1 MPAAPLVVTSDSA
14 LWAQVE
20 RAAAAADVAV
30 DRSQSVQVAG
40 AWRAAPAVIVDA
52 ARLDEV
58 LAARLPRRDGI
69 TVVTTRPMAADQWSA
84 CVRLGVRQ
92 VLGPDVSEAE
102 LVRVLADAGAEGRG
116 HGDGRVIAV
125 VGACGGA
132 GATVLA
138 IAIAVAARWAD
149 RPVLLCDLDP
159 YGAGLDVGLGMED
172 APGARWGDISAS
184 HGSFPA
190 DSLFRGLPLVAGK
203 GTDVAVLT
211 YRRDGPTDAR
221 AAAADDGAGVADDA
235 DVAAAATVLDAVSR
249 AGGLA
254 VVDLPR
260 ARLAAVG
267 DVVAGADVT
276 VLVTPADV
284 RGCYAAARVVPRLAD
299 LGAAMALVVRGP
311 SPGGIGARDIA
322 AALQL
327 PLVAAMRP
335 QPALDK
341 ALEAGRC
348 AGVASR
354 GPLGRAANAVLRYA
368 GGA

>member
-30 DRSQSVQVAG
+30 DRASSAHAAG

-52 ARLDEV
+52 AQLDEV

-69 TVVTTRPMAADQWSA
+69 TVVTTRPMAADQWSS

-102 LVRVLADAGAEGRG
+102 LVRVLADAGTEGRG
-116 HGDGRVIAV
+116 RGDSRVIAV

-138 IAIAVAARWAD
+138 TAIAVAARRAA

-159 YGAGLDVGLGMED
+159 SGAGLDIGLGLED

-203 GTDVAVLT
+203 GADVAVLT
-211 YRRDGPTDAR
+211 YRRDGVADVGDV
-221 AAAADDGAGVADDA
+221 AADDGADLGV
-235 DVAAAATVLDAVSR
+235 AATVLDAVGR

-267 DVVAGADVT
+267 EVVARADVT

-299 LGAAMALVVRGP
+299 LGASTALAVRGP

-322 AALQL
+322 AALHL

-348 AGVASR
+348 AAVSSR
-354 GPLGRAANAVLRYA
+354 GPLRRAANAILRYA